1 MDGDCYGRQRQE
13 LLASVAVK
21 GDASR
26 DDERLVEDTGAGE
39 YPQPLDEGSRL
50 RLRTRVRSVHE
61 PPGADPHAGW
71 CGEGRLDAGPYPIG
85 RRVTFANGI
94 CACFHCGE
102 QHHRAKHNGLAL
114 DQTRQPRRRRMPLQ
128 T

>member
-1 MDGDCYGRQRQE
+1 VDGDCYGRQRQE

-50 RLRTRVRSVHE
+50 RLRTRVRPVHE
-61 PPGADPHAGW
+61 PPGADPH
-71 CGEGRLDAGPYPIG
+71 AGPYPIG

-102 QHHRAKHNGLAL
+102 QHHRAKHKGLAL